1 MVIRKTIHRTCS
13 SFDNKLQTFIYD
25 VQLTFLKT
33 LRNIN
38 EGL

>member
-1 MVIRKTIHRTCS
+1 MVKLFIALVRP
-13 SFDNKLQTFIYD
+13 SFFGNKLQTFIYD

-33 LRNIN
+33 LRNVN